1 VNTKKDIWEL
11 VRQKIDID
19 SDSSKVDSEEEIKK
33 DDDLETIKDYDL
45 EIGTSKDR
53 Y

>member
-1 VNTKKDIWEL
+1 MNTKKDIWEL

-33 DDDLETIKDYDL
+33 DDKAEKQNI
-45 EIGTSKDR
+45 
-53 Y
+53 